1 MPATVWILN
10 PSYRDG
16 PYQLLRMGWV
26 ARIEH
31 DIDGRVAV
39 HDTRGDKHYPVRDT
53 KDEQAP
59 PDFALQLLQALD
71 RARRAAEEA
80 DSDRIVAARR
90 SDDSWSWQVY
100 APDDVPPAQVDPPPP
115 PSKSTVFTPPP
126 VPPFVPRT
134 VIPNPADGP
143 LWAPQEQ
150 PEPDTVTD

>member
-10 PSYRDG
+10 PSHRDG

-31 DIDGRVAV
+31 DIDGRVIV
-39 HDTRGDKHYPVRDT
+39 HDTRGDKHCPVRDT

-90 SDDSWSWQVY
+90 SNDSWSWQVY
-100 APDDVPPAQVDPPPP
+100 APDDVPPAQADPPPP
-115 PSKSTVFTPPP
+115 PSKNVVFTPPP
-126 VPPFVPRT
+126 P
-134 VIPNPADGP
+134 
-143 LWAPQEQ
+143 WAPQEQ